1 MKYERIKPLFG
12 DDFAKLQNAK
22 VLLLGVGGVGGHC
35 LDCLCRSGVRHI
47 TIVDFD
53 TYDASNQNRQL
64 HSELHE
70 GEVKVHA
77 LQKHYPHIQIINTKI
92 DEAWVEA
99 FDFSGYDVVLDAI
112 DDIKPK
118 LAVAQKCH
126 KKLISSLG
134 SAKRLDPT
142 KVEVSD
148 IWKSYGDKFGAK
160 IRYELKKRGFNK
172 KYKVIFSAEEAKTK
186 EKASFMGVTAT
197 FGLVMCAEAL
207 GVLRRRKMDSLQTN
221 PLMCE
226 GIIGDGCG
234 GGRIFYVENETLYAL
249 DPIAQESIVLLEG
262 IQKAKKISKAKCTI
276 TIECE
281 DETLL
286 FDLSQMRP

>member
-35 LDCLCRSGVRHI
+35 LDCLCRSGVKHI

-77 LQKHYPHIQIINTKI
+77 LQKHYPHIQIINAKI
-92 DEAWVEA
+92 DEAWVET

-262 IQKAKKISKAKCTI
+262 IQKAKKISKAKCII